1 MANKQKI
8 AELSSQ
14 LNQVVAHPE
23 FIGLLEELEGLPAE
37 SRKQFVRERMNVNA
51 LKQKGVPVRPE
62 LRAVVRVFENPHA
75 AVINSEAV
83 FTSDSATPRME
94 EESMDLARAGTLCAS
109 LGFILCVSYGES
121 V

>member
-14 LNQVVAHPE
+14 LNQVIAHPE
-23 FIGLLEELEGLPAE
+23 FIGLLEELESLPAE

-51 LKQKGVPVRPE
+51 LKEKGVPVRPE
-62 LRAVVRVFENPHA
+62 LRSVVRVFENPNA

-83 FTSDSATPRME
+83 FTSGSATPRME
-94 EESMDLARAGTLCAS
+94 ADSMEAVGGTACAS
-109 LGFILCVSYGES
+109 VGYIVCVSYGES

>member
-23 FIGLLEELEGLPAE
+23 FISLLEELESLPAE
-37 SRKQFVRERMNVNA
+37 SRKQFVRDRMNVNA

-62 LRAVVRVFENPHA
+62 LRSVVRVFENPNA
-75 AVINSEAV
+75 AVISSEAI
-83 FTSDSATPRME
+83 FTSDSATPRIA
-94 EESMDLARAGTLCAS
+94 ESMDAVGGTACAS
-109 LGFILCVSYGES
+109 VGYIVCVSYGES

>member
-8 AELSSQ
+8 AELSSH

-23 FIGLLEELEGLPAE
+23 FIGLLEELESLPAE
-37 SRKQFVRERMNVNA
+37 GRKQFVRERMNVNA

-62 LRAVVRVFENPHA
+62 LRSVVRVFENPNA

-94 EESMDLARAGTLCAS
+94 SMEAVGGTACAS
-109 LGFILCVSYGES
+109 VGFIVCVSYGEA